1 MASEK
6 DKGSGKDSLSLYDG
20 ADELLD
26 YGDDAYDLDADL
38 LGTDLGDV
46 ENYGDLDF
54 GAEDDLAF
62 DELGGTSSNAT
73 NNKDSKGAE
82 DDNKVKDDGT
92 SLDDN
97 SRDSDKGHSQVTSS
111 LSTVEGGVSGKDKR
125 DESSQHNYQ
134 NQSDTSYGNGY
145 NQQLGNGRPPYSNS
159 SMRGGPGRGGMR
171 GRGQG
176 YSGRGMGTGRG
187 NFQGRPGMVQPNL
200 MGMNMGMG
208 MNPMGQ
214 NMNMNVMQMMGMGM
228 GMNVGMGMG
237 MNMGGARFPG

>member
-62 DELGGTSSNAT
+62 DELGTPSNAT
-73 NNKDSKGAE
+73 NNKDTKDAE
-82 DDNKVKDDGT
+82 DYNEVHNDRT
-92 SLDDN
+92 SLEDS
-97 SRDSDKGHSQVTSS
+97 SRDSDRGRSQAIS

-134 NQSDTSYGNGY
+134 NQSDTSGNGY

-159 SMRGGPGRGGMR
+159 SMRGGLGRGGMR

-176 YSGRGMGTGRG
+176 YSGRGTGIGRG
-187 NFQGRPGMVQPNL
+187 NFQGRPGMVQPNM

-214 NMNMNVMQMMGMGM
+214 NMNLNVMQMMGMGM
-228 GMNVGMGMG
+228 GMNMGMGMG
-237 MNMGGARFPG
+237 MNMGGPRFPG